1 VNQDSGNLNI
11 RDNHIDMSFKKDN
24 VSEISSITSIQLEL
38 IEDKFFELVNSS
50 DEKILLQYIF
60 FAIKRA
66 NTIKENQEEILTD
79 FLPRVIFIQL
89 SEKN

>member
-1 VNQDSGNLNI
+1 
-11 RDNHIDMSFKKDN
+11 MSFKKDN
-24 VSEISSITSIQLEL
+24 VSKISSITSIQLEL
-38 IEDKFFELVNSS
+38 IEDKFFELVDSS

>member
-11 RDNHIDMSFKKDN
+11 RDNHIDMSFKKDK
-24 VSEISSITSIQLEL
+24 VSKISSITSIQLEL
-38 IEDKFFELVNSS
+38 IEDKFFELVDSS